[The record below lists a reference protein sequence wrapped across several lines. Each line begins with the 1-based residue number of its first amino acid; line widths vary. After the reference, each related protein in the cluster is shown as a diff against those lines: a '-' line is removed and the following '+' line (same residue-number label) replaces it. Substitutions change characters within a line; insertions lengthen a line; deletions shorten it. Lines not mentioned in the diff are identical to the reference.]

1 VGTFWCDFKF
11 WKQSKTSKNAE
22 NSKSNESAAI
32 LVQLLEVSSISRCG
46 FVFSKSREVAKSP
59 HTVWPPL
66 FNGRAEVPQNGKLV
80 GCVLAVLLCV
90 LCLLVPA
97 VESSPSPALAL
108 CLMVLAVCRCGGC
121 WVLSVLTQAAAKR
134 KNTEEIEQ
142 ATIFPPRTSITRRAA
157 TTNRRKPRKIEAPR
171 YSYRTVEM

>member
-1 VGTFWCDFKF
+1 MGTFWCDFKF

-22 NSKSNESAAI
+22 NTKSSESAAI

-108 CLMVLAVCRCGGC
+108 CRR
-121 WVLSVLTQAAAKR
+121 AAPTDQPDQTRPDQTRPDQREKTPKNSTTEEIGPTTIFR
-134 KNTEEIEQ
+134 KNTSMLFRPAIVNHDETPE
-142 ATIFPPRTSITRRAA
+142 
-157 TTNRRKPRKIEAPR
+157 K
-171 YSYRTVEM
+171 

>member
-1 VGTFWCDFKF
+1 M
-11 WKQSKTSKNAE
+11 
-22 NSKSNESAAI
+22 
-32 LVQLLEVSSISRCG
+32 
-46 FVFSKSREVAKSP
+46 
-59 HTVWPPL
+59 
-66 FNGRAEVPQNGKLV
+66 PQNGKLV